1 MAAQR
6 GADLLLKLDQTGT
19 GTFITV
25 AGLRTRTLALNAA
38 TVDVTNADSNGL
50 WRELLAGAGIRNA
63 RITGAG
69 LFTSSVTDALMRDTF
84 LSGTIRAWQVII
96 PAFGTIQGNFQIS
109 ALDLAGQYNAEMT
122 FDVTLESAGILTY
135 TSM

>member
-63 RITGAG
+63 RITGTG

-122 FDVTLESAGILTY
+122 FDITLESAGALTY
-135 TSM
+135 ASM

>member
-6 GADLLLKLDQTGT
+6 GADLLLKIDQTGT
-19 GTFITV
+19 GSFITV

-38 TVDVTNADSNGL
+38 TVDVTNADSVGL

-69 LFTSSVTDALMRDTF
+69 LFTSSASDALIRDTF
-84 LSGTIRAWQVII
+84 LSGAIRAWQVII
-96 PAFGTIQGNFQIS
+96 PTFGTIAGNFQIS
-109 ALDLAGQYNAEMT
+109 ALNLAGQYNAEMT
-122 FDVTLESAGILTY
+122 FDITLESAGALTY
-135 TSM
+135 TPM

>member
-63 RITGAG
+63 RITGTG